1 MRTKNGYT
9 LKKTIGATVA
19 SAALLLSLAACATDD
34 AEPVDNAEDA
44 SPSTSTEAEPQTLI
58 AAIGGEPDQLDP
70 HITSAYFSFQVLEN
84 VYDTLVE
91 PDENLAMQP
100 ALAESWEVS
109 EDLLTW
115 TFDLREDVTFHDGS
129 DFTADDVVYSYK
141 RIIDEALTPSWR
153 FGSVTDVVAIDD
165 YTVEIQVSAPT
176 PNLLAA
182 IGGYKGMSIVSQANV
197 ESGEIVSNPV
207 GTGPFKMESY
217 DVADSIV
224 LSANEDYWGGAP
236 SIDGLEFRF
245 ISEGST
251 ALTALR
257 NGEIHWTDSIPPQNV
272 ADLSSES
279 GINLGQVGS
288 SDYWYLAFNMNR
300 TPWDDVRVRQ
310 AVAYALDREAI
321 TTAALLGNATVNQT
335 AIPASSDWSS
345 DYAPYSLDL
354 DTAQGLMDEAGVASA
369 EMELMVSSDYPETV
383 TAAQVISAQLAE
395 IGINVSI
402 TTLDFSTWLDGQA
415 NGDFDMLMMGW
426 LGNIDPD
433 DFYYAQHYSTG
444 GFNAQG
450 YSNAEVDELLDN
462 GRTTA
467 DPEARKGF
475 YDDAAKIIVDE
486 VSYLYLYNPDVVQA
500 WSDSVQG
507 YVARGDQAIRFR
519 DASIS
524 E

>member
-1 MRTKNGYT
+1 
-9 LKKTIGATVA
+9 
-19 SAALLLSLAACATDD
+19 
-34 AEPVDNAEDA
+34 
-44 SPSTSTEAEPQTLI
+44 
-58 AAIGGEPDQLDP
+58 
-70 HITSAYFSFQVLEN
+70 
-84 VYDTLVE
+84 
-91 PDENLAMQP
+91 
-100 ALAESWEVS
+100 
-109 EDLLTW
+109 
-115 TFDLREDVTFHDGS
+115 
-129 DFTADDVVYSYK
+129 
-141 RIIDEALTPSWR
+141 
-153 FGSVTDVVAIDD
+153 
-165 YTVEIQVSAPT
+165 
-176 PNLLAA
+176 
-182 IGGYKGMSIVSQANV
+182 
-197 ESGEIVSNPV
+197 
-207 GTGPFKMESY
+207 
-217 DVADSIV
+217 
-224 LSANEDYWGGAP
+224 
-236 SIDGLEFRF
+236 
-245 ISEGST
+245 
-251 ALTALR
+251 
-257 NGEIHWTDSIPPQNV
+257 
-272 ADLSSES
+272 
-279 GINLGQVGS
+279 
-288 SDYWYLAFNMNR
+288 
-300 TPWDDVRVRQ
+300 
-310 AVAYALDREAI
+310 
-321 TTAALLGNATVNQT
+321 VNQT

-354 DTAQGLMDEAGVASA
+354 ETAQSLMDEAGVDSA

-433 DFYYAQHYSTG
+433 DFYYAQHHSTG

-450 YSNAEVDELLDN
+450 YSNPEVDELLDS

-467 DPEARKGF
+467 DPEARKVF